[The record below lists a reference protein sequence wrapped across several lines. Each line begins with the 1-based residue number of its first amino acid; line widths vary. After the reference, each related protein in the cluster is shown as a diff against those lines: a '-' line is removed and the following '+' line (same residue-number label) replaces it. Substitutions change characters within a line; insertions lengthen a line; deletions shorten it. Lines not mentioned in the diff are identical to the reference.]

1 MSKNDGGPAFG
12 QWLPI
17 ESAPRDGTLFDMWMQ
32 AYDLVT
38 RDSDEVRPTVG
49 MRVADVQWW
58 AGEWCDENGAPHE
71 VLADFKDW
79 KPTYWMP
86 IPPPP
91 AKDQP

>member
-58 AGEWCDENGAPHE
+58 AGEWCDQTER
-71 VLADFKDW
+71 
-79 KPTYWMP
+79 
-86 IPPPP
+86 
-91 AKDQP
+91 